1 VETEVAAP
9 TDEDPMATSARPTRR
24 TLQTEVVEVRRLTPH
39 MYRVILTGDD
49 LAAFPVGEFA
59 DHYVKA
65 ILPGP
70 GATYRAP
77 FDVDEIKAEHPKEQW
92 PRVRSYTVRAWDG
105 ERRRL
110 TLDFVHHGDI
120 GVGGPWVAGA
130 QPGDVLQL
138 LGPGG
143 GYAPAADVDWHLLV
157 GDECVIPAI
166 AVALERISA
175 GRPAIAVIEIEDAS
189 EQQPL
194 PTDAD
199 ARIVWVHRAD
209 RPDDDQRLLRA
220 VEALDFPDGTWD
232 AFLHGEAT
240 SVRAIRKHLLADRGI
255 DAARF
260 SVSGYWKRSRDDEA
274 WRAEKRRWLEDVAQ
288 DVPGVG

>member
-1 VETEVAAP
+1 MAAP
-9 TDEDPMATSARPTRR
+9 DRPTRR
-24 TLQTEVVEVRRLTPH
+24 TLQTEVVEVRRLTPQ
-39 MYRVILTGDD
+39 MYRVVLTGDD
-49 LAAFPVGEFA
+49 LADFPVGAFT

-70 GATYRAP
+70 GATYAAP
-77 FDVDEIKAEHPKEQW
+77 FDVEQIKADHPKEQW
-92 PRVRSYTVRAWDG
+92 PRVRSYTVRAWDAAQ
-105 ERRRL
+105 RRL
-110 TLDFVHHGDI
+110 TLDFVHHGDM

-143 GYAPAADVDWHLLV
+143 GYAPDPDVAWHLLV

-166 AVALERISA
+166 AVALERIPA
-175 GRPAIAVIEIEDAS
+175 GRPVIVVIEIEDAS

-194 PTDAD
+194 PTDGD

-209 RPDDDQRLLRA
+209 SPDDQRLLHA
-220 VEALDFPDGTWD
+220 VEALDVPAGPYD

-240 SVRAIRKHLLADRGI
+240 SVRQIRKHLLVDRGI
-255 DAARF
+255 DAERF

-274 WRAEKRRWLEDVAQ
+274 WRAEKRQWLEDAARDVAE
-288 DVPGVG
+288 VG

>member
-1 VETEVAAP
+1 
-9 TDEDPMATSARPTRR
+9 MATSARPTRR
-24 TLQTEVVEVRRLTPH
+24 TLETEVVEVQRLTPH

-49 LAAFPVGEFA
+49 LAEFLVGEYV

-70 GATYRAP
+70 GAEYTAP
-77 FDVDEIKAEHPKEQW
+77 FDVEQVKADHPKEQW
-92 PRVRSYTVRAWDG
+92 PRVRSYTVRAWDA
-105 ERRRL
+105 EQRRL

-120 GVGGPWVAGA
+120 GVGGPWVAQA

-143 GYAPAADVDWHLLV
+143 GYAPDPGVAWHLLI
-157 GDECVIPAI
+157 GDECVVPAI
-166 AVALERISA
+166 AVALERIPA
-175 GRPAIAVIEIEDAS
+175 GRPVVAVIEVEDAA

-194 PTDAD
+194 STDSD

-209 RPDDDQRLLRA
+209 APDDADRLLHA
-220 VEALDFPDGTWD
+220 VEALDFPEGTYD

-240 SVRAIRKHLLADRGI
+240 SVRRIRKHLLADRGI
-255 DAARF
+255 DPERF

-274 WRAEKRRWLEDVAQ
+274 WRAEKRQWLEDVAK
-288 DVPGVG
+288 DAPGSA

>member
-1 VETEVAAP
+1 
-9 TDEDPMATSARPTRR
+9 MATSARPTRR
-24 TLQTEVVEVRRLTPH
+24 TLQTEVVEVQRLTPH

-49 LAAFPVGEFA
+49 LADFPVGAFA

-70 GATYRAP
+70 GAEYTAP
-77 FDVDEIKAEHPKEQW
+77 FDVEQVKAAHPKEQW
-92 PRVRSYTVRAWDG
+92 PRVRSYTVRAWDAAQ
-105 ERRRL
+105 RRL

-120 GVGGPWVAGA
+120 GVGGPWVASA
-130 QPGDVLQL
+130 KPGDVLQL

-143 GYAPAADVDWHLLV
+143 GYAPEADVAWHLLI

-166 AVALERISA
+166 AVALERIPA
-175 GRPAIAVIEIEDAS
+175 GRPVIAVIEIEDVS

-194 PTDAD
+194 PTEGD
-199 ARIVWVHRAD
+199 ARIVWVHRAAS
-209 RPDDDQRLLRA
+209 PDDDDRLLHA
-220 VEALDFPDGTWD
+220 VEALDFPDGTYD

-240 SVRAIRKHLLADRGI
+240 SVRGIRKHLLVDRGI
-255 DAARF
+255 DDGLF

-274 WRAEKRRWLEDVAQ
+274 WRAEKRQWLEDVAA
-288 DVPGVG
+288 DVPDAG

>member
-1 VETEVAAP
+1 
-9 TDEDPMATSARPTRR
+9 MATSARPTRR
-24 TLQTEVVEVRRLTPH
+24 TLQTQVVEVQRLTPH

-49 LAAFPVGEFA
+49 LEAFPVGDFT

-77 FDVDEIKAEHPKEQW
+77 FDVEQIKAQHPKEQW
-92 PRVRSYTVRAWDG
+92 PRVRSYTVRAWDA

-143 GYAPAADVDWHLLV
+143 GYAPAADADWHLLV

-166 AVALERISA
+166 AVALEQIPA

-194 PTDAD
+194 PTAAD

-209 RPDDDQRLLRA
+209 RPDDDERLLHA

-240 SVRAIRKHLLADRGI
+240 SVRAIRKHLLVDRRI
-255 DAARF
+255 DAERF

-274 WRAEKRRWLEDVAQ
+274 WRAEKRQWLEDVAA
-288 DVPGVG
+288 DVPTG

>member
-1 VETEVAAP
+1 
-9 TDEDPMATSARPTRR
+9 MATSARPTRR
-24 TLQTEVVEVRRLTPH
+24 TLQTEVVEVQRLTPH

-49 LAAFPVGEFA
+49 LAAFPVGAFA

-77 FDVDEIKAEHPKEQW
+77 FDVEQVKARYPKEQW
-92 PRVRSYTVRAWDG
+92 PRVRSYTVRAWDA

-120 GVGGPWVAGA
+120 GVGGPWVATA

-143 GYAPAADVDWHLLV
+143 GYAPDPDADWHLLV

-166 AVALERISA
+166 AVALERIPA

-194 PTDAD
+194 PTDGD

-209 RPDDDQRLLRA
+209 SPDDDERLLRA

-255 DAARF
+255 DGERF

-274 WRAEKRRWLEDVAQ
+274 WRAEKRQWLEDVAT
-288 DVPGVG
+288 DVA

>member
-1 VETEVAAP
+1 
-9 TDEDPMATSARPTRR
+9 MATSARPARR
-24 TLQTEVVEVRRLTPH
+24 TLQTEVVDVQRLTPH

-49 LAAFPVGEFA
+49 LADFPVGAFA

-77 FDVDEIKAEHPKEQW
+77 FDVEQVKAEHPKDQW
-92 PRVRSYTVRAWDG
+92 PRVRSYTVRAWDA
-105 ERRRL
+105 EQRRL
-110 TLDFVHHGDI
+110 TLDFVHHGDV
-120 GVGGPWVAGA
+120 GVGGPWVAAA

-143 GYAPAADVDWHLLV
+143 GYVPAADVDWHLLV

-166 AVALERISA
+166 AVALERIPA
-175 GRPAIAVIEIEDAS
+175 GRRAIAVIEIEDAS

-194 PTDAD
+194 PTDGD
-199 ARIVWVHRAD
+199 ARIVWVHRTDA
-209 RPDDDQRLLRA
+209 PDDDERLLHA
-220 VEALDFPDGTWD
+220 VEALDVPDGRWD

-240 SVRAIRKHLLADRGI
+240 SVRAIRRHLLADRGL
-255 DAARF
+255 DADRF

-274 WRAEKRRWLEDVAQ
+274 WRAEKRQWLEDVAA
-288 DVPGVG
+288 DVA

>member
-1 VETEVAAP
+1 
-9 TDEDPMATSARPTRR
+9 MATSARPTRR
-24 TLQTEVVEVRRLTPH
+24 TLQTEVVEVQRLTPH

-49 LAAFPVGEFA
+49 LADFPVGAFA

-70 GATYRAP
+70 GAEYTAP
-77 FDVDEIKAEHPKEQW
+77 FDVEQVKADHPKEQW
-92 PRVRSYTVRAWDG
+92 PRVRSYTVRAWDAAQ
-105 ERRRL
+105 RRL
-110 TLDFVHHGDI
+110 TLDFVHHGEI
-120 GVGGPWVAGA
+120 GVGGPWVADA
-130 QPGDVLQL
+130 KPGDVLQL

-143 GYAPAADVDWHLLV
+143 GYVPDATVAWHLLI

-166 AVALERISA
+166 AVALERIPA
-175 GRPAIAVIEIEDAS
+175 GRPVIAVIEIEDAS

-194 PTDAD
+194 PTDGD

-209 RPDDDQRLLRA
+209 SPHDNNRLLHA
-220 VEALDFPDGTWD
+220 VEALDFPEGAYD

-240 SVRAIRKHLLADRGI
+240 SVRQIRKHLLVDRKI
-255 DAARF
+255 DDERF

-274 WRAEKRRWLEDVAQ
+274 WRAEKRQWLEDVAK
-288 DVPGVG
+288 DVPDAD

>member
-1 VETEVAAP
+1 
-9 TDEDPMATSARPTRR
+9 MATSARPTRR
-24 TLQTEVVEVRRLTPH
+24 TLETEVVEVQRLSPH
-39 MYRVILTGDD
+39 MYRVVLTGDD
-49 LAAFPVGEFA
+49 LADFPVGAFA

-77 FDVDEIKAEHPKEQW
+77 FDVEQVKADHPKEQW
-92 PRVRSYTVRAWDG
+92 PRVRSYTVRAWDA
-105 ERRRL
+105 EQRRL

-143 GYAPAADVDWHLLV
+143 GYTPDPDVAWHLLI

-166 AVALERISA
+166 AVALERIPA
-175 GRPAIAVIEIEDAS
+175 GRPVIAVIEIEDAS
-189 EQQPL
+189 EEQPL
-194 PTDAD
+194 PTDGD

-209 RPDDDQRLLRA
+209 SPDDDDRLLHA
-220 VEALDFPDGTWD
+220 VEALDFPDGPYD

-240 SVRAIRKHLLADRGI
+240 SVRGIRKHLLVDRKI
-255 DAARF
+255 DAERF
-260 SVSGYWKRSRDDEA
+260 SVSGYWKRSRTDEL
-274 WRAEKRRWLEDVAQ
+274 WRAEKRQWLEDVAA
-288 DVPGVG
+288 DVA